1 MTYLKS
7 FEFPDSA
14 GFHVV
19 AGRSDGLQRL
29 MVVSGRLPAG
39 NGGGSV
45 HAHLGDEV
53 LRIISGE
60 IIVRVGDERRLCA
73 AGDVAV
79 VPPNVLHGFQVVQDT
94 LMEVVADYD
103 IGLCSPSVNPTGAG
117 GWWRCTEPTFPG
129 VLRRRARVSTPPMR
143 RSRRSSG
150 RSTSRCEVQRIS
162 CVLWNRLQQTSSTRQ
177 STLPATQC
185 RSKQRQWLRYWLA
198 WHRGPACRGAHG

>member
-39 NGGGSV
+39 NGGGPV
-45 HAHLGDEV
+45 HAHLGGEV

-79 VPPNVLHGFQVVQDT
+79 VPPNVLHGFRWCRTRLWRSWPTTTSASVPR
-94 LMEVVADYD
+94 
-103 IGLCSPSVNPTGAG
+103 PSTRREPAAG
-117 GWWRCTEPTFPG
+117 GGVPSRPSLVCSATAPG
-129 VLRRRARVSTPPMR
+129 SVH
-143 RSRRSSG
+143 
-150 RSTSRCEVQRIS
+150 
-162 CVLWNRLQQTSSTRQ
+162 
-177 STLPATQC
+177 
-185 RSKQRQWLRYWLA
+185 
-198 WHRGPACRGAHG
+198 HR

>member
-19 AGRSDGLQRL
+19 AGSTDGLQRLMVVSGRL

-39 NGGGSV
+39 NGGGPV

-79 VPPNVLHGFQVVQDT
+79 VPPEQHPVSWTG
-94 LMEVVADYD
+94 
-103 IGLCSPSVNPTGAG
+103 SWSV
-117 GWWRCTEPTFPG
+117 
-129 VLRRRARVSTPPMR
+129 
-143 RSRRSSG
+143 RS
-150 RSTSRCEVQRIS
+150 C
-162 CVLWNRLQQTSSTRQ
+162 C
-177 STLPATQC
+177 
-185 RSKQRQWLRYWLA
+185 
-198 WHRGPACRGAHG
+198 

>member
-94 LMEVVADYD
+94 LMEVVAEYD
-103 IGLCSPSVNPTGAG
+103 IGTL
-117 GWWRCTEPTFPG
+117 FPVRQPDG
-129 VLRRRARVSTPPMR
+129 
-143 RSRRSSG
+143 SRRLVEVYRADLPWCAPPPRPG
-150 RSTSRCEVQRIS
+150 QYTTDEAFQEIIRSVDIQ
-162 CVLWNRLQQTSSTRQ
+162 V
-177 STLPATQC
+177 
-185 RSKQRQWLRYWLA
+185 
-198 WHRGPACRGAHG
+198 

>member
-19 AGRSDGLQRL
+19 AGSTDGLQRL

-39 NGGGSV
+39 NGGGPV

-73 AGDVAV
+73 AA
-79 VPPNVLHGFQVVQDT
+79 T
-94 LMEVVADYD
+94 LRLFHPTSCTAFRWCRTRSWRSWPSTTSAP
-103 IGLCSPSVNPTGAG
+103 CSPSVNPTGAG

-129 VLRRRARVSTPPMR
+129 VLRHRARVSTPPMR

-150 RSTSRCEVQRIS
+150 R
-162 CVLWNRLQQTSSTRQ
+162 
-177 STLPATQC
+177 
-185 RSKQRQWLRYWLA
+185 
-198 WHRGPACRGAHG
+198 

>member
-117 GWWRCTEPTFPG
+117 G
-129 VLRRRARVSTPPMR
+129 S
-143 RSRRSSG
+143 
-150 RSTSRCEVQRIS
+150 
-162 CVLWNRLQQTSSTRQ
+162 
-177 STLPATQC
+177 
-185 RSKQRQWLRYWLA
+185 
-198 WHRGPACRGAHG
+198 

>member
-19 AGRSDGLQRL
+19 AGSTDGLQRL

-39 NGGGSV
+39 NGGGPV

-79 VPPNVLHGFQVVQDT
+79 VPPQRPARLSG
-94 LMEVVADYD
+94 
-103 IGLCSPSVNPTGAG
+103 GAG
-117 GWWRCTEPTFPG
+117 HAHGGRG
-129 VLRRRARVSTPPMR
+129 RVRHRHPVPR
-143 RSRRSSG
+143 P
-150 RSTSRCEVQRIS
+150 
-162 CVLWNRLQQTSSTRQ
+162 STRRE
-177 STLPATQC
+177 PAAGGGVPSRPSLVCSAT
-185 RSKQRQWLRYWLA
+185 A
-198 WHRGPACRGAHG
+198 P